1 MKVAVVHNRD
11 RSGVINVFGRQNTE
25 LYDPETLDA
34 VAAALEERGH
44 NVRVFE
50 GNMHV
55 IEELREFMPGVVARE
70 RPGLVFNLAYGIQGV
85 SRYTH
90 LPAMLEM
97 LGVPYV
103 GSTPQ
108 AHAVALDK
116 VIAKILFDSQ
126 GISTPRFW
134 NFASPDDRFDEVV
147 FPVIVKPKME
157 AASSG
162 LRIVEDSRSLRD
174 AVAELIEK
182 YKQHV
187 LVEQFIQGREFTVGL
202 IGNGDVE
209 VLPVLELDLEG
220 DPARI
225 RDDEERNPLDKICP
239 ADLPAEKT
247 AELQTMARR
256 AFEALGLFDFARID
270 VRMDHDGTP
279 YLLEINSMA
288 DLGQNGAYVA
298 AAEAAG
304 YDYEAVINRILDVAA
319 VRYFGTDV
327 LEESPQAHGAEGA
340 QAGPT
345 ISRGKIRGF
354 LRSQITTW
362 EDLLKAMVDAH
373 VPAHNI
379 DRVTQKLR
387 RMGFS
392 RANVQLAGGEALYFT
407 NHDQAENDFL
417 LVVPWDN
424 GGDHQQFAAFRTQ
437 ENRLFG
443 SRISAPYG
451 SVAVALAALRALR
464 YRRQL
469 RGIRCG
475 LMLCNHDAT
484 ANGTREPLIRRIAE
498 QSRCV
503 LGVTPTDLEGSLVT
517 SRCGEA
523 IYRIK
528 PSYHRAAHELKS
540 AAAVTALCQRVVS
553 ALKLVNGEEGLRLS
567 VPHLSIAGRDD
578 QPPDRAEIDL
588 ALYFN
593 DRTSGERVDR
603 EMRETMEKASV
614 PGLRFHLEGGIT
626 RPPMRDSEA
635 TRELFRE
642 IEQIAREINV
652 NVAPTHAWHA
662 SEMGFVPEG
671 VPALDGLGPLA
682 GGEPPAD
689 EYILRHSLLD
699 RAELLALTIRR
710 VANRER

>member
-25 LYDPETLDA
+25 LYDPKTIEA
-34 VAAALEERGH
+34 VATSLEDRGH

-55 IEELREFMPGVVARE
+55 IEQLREFMPGVVARE

-97 LGVPYV
+97 LGVPYL

-108 AHAVALDK
+108 AHALALDK

-134 NFASPDDRFDEVV
+134 NFASPDDRFDDVL

-157 AASSG
+157 SASSG
-162 LRIVEDSRSLRD
+162 LRVVEDERSLRD
-174 AVAELIEK
+174 AVADLIAK
-182 YKQHV
+182 FKQHV

-225 RDDEERNPLDKICP
+225 RDDEERNPLRKICP
-239 ADLPAEKT
+239 ADLSRQKT
-247 AELQTMARR
+247 DELQNMARR

-270 VRMDHDGTP
+270 VRMDENETP

-288 DLGQNGAYVA
+288 DLGQDGAYVA

-304 YDYEAVINRILDVAA
+304 YSYEAVINRVLDVAA
-319 VRYFGTDV
+319 VRYFGNDVLGENGRERSKPGTDV
-327 LEESPQAHGAEGA
+327 P
-340 QAGPT
+340 
-345 ISRGKIRGF
+345 RGKIRGF

-362 EDLLKAMVDAH
+362 EDLLQAMVDAH
-373 VPAHNI
+373 VPAQNF
-379 DRVTQKLR
+379 DRVTQQLR

-392 RANVQLAGGEALYFT
+392 RANLQLGGDETLYFT
-407 NHDQAENDFL
+407 NHDKAENDVL
-417 LVVPWDN
+417 LIVPWDN
-424 GGDHQQFAAFRTQ
+424 GGDHQQFNGFRSL

-443 SRISAPYG
+443 SRIAAPYG
-451 SVAVALAALRALR
+451 CVTVMLAALRALR

-469 RGIRCG
+469 HGIHCG
-475 LMLCNHDAT
+475 LLLCNHDAT
-484 ANGTREPLIRRIAE
+484 NGTGEPLIQRIAE
-498 QSRCV
+498 RSRCV
-503 LGVTPTDLEGSLVT
+503 LGVTPTDLQGSIVT

-523 IYRIK
+523 SYRIK
-528 PSYHRAAHELKS
+528 PSYHRAERELKS

-553 ALKLVNGEEGLRLS
+553 ACKLVNGDDGVRLS
-567 VPHLSIAGRDD
+567 VPHLSVVGRDD
-578 QPPDRAEIDL
+578 RPPDRAEINL
-588 ALYFN
+588 SLCFN
-593 DRTSGERVDR
+593 DSAVGERLDR
-603 EMRETMEKASV
+603 ELRETMEKGGV
-614 PGLRFHLEGGIT
+614 PGLRFHLECGIVQ
-626 RPPMRDSEA
+626 PPMPESEA
-635 TRELFRE
+635 NRDLFRE
-642 IEQIAREINV
+642 IEQIGQEINV
-652 NVAPTHAWHA
+652 TVTSTHGWHA
-662 SEMGFVPEG
+662 SEMGFVPG
-671 VPALDGLGPLA
+671 GIPALDGLGPLA

-689 EYILRHSLLD
+689 EHILRHSLLD
-699 RAELLALTIRR
+699 RAELLALTIRH
-710 VANRER
+710 VASRER